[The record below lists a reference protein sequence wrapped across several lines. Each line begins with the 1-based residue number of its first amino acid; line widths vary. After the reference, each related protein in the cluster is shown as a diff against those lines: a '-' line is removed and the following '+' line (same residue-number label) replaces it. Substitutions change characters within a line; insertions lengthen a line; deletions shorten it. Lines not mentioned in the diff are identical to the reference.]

1 MGFFRYPAEQI
12 SFYVKREG
20 ETLIK
25 ENQKL
30 LNILQLVIDAVIIAA
45 SFLLAYDLRF
55 DDTWSPLIKHHIIS
69 PPIGYMRPWGDYLRM
84 LILIIPCYLVMYRL
98 FGMYD
103 PKRTN
108 GRRAELWALIK
119 ANVLG
124 VVYCVAALYLLKE
137 PNIARLFL
145 IIFAGTNLVVDYIFR
160 LCVLRILKQMRR
172 SGKNLKHILL
182 VGFSRTAQGYIDR
195 LRSHPE
201 WGYKIHGILDDHAG
215 TGTTY
220 RNIEVIGSTN
230 RLADLLATNEYD
242 EIAITLSI
250 NEYSKLE
257 HIVSICEKS
266 GVHTKF
272 IPDYNHVIPTKP
284 YTEDLDGLPVIHV
297 RHVPLSSSFNSTIK
311 RCVDIFGSLVAII
324 IFGIPMLIIA
334 CILKITDPGPL
345 IFKQTRIGLHN
356 HEFNMYKFRSM
367 RVQKENEEKKAWTT
381 QNDPRITPIGR
392 FLRKSN
398 MDELPQLFNVLKGD
412 MSLVGPRPERPFFVD
427 RFKEEIPRYMIKHQV
442 RPGMTGWA
450 QVNGYRG
457 DTSITKRIECDLYYV
472 ENWTLFLDFKILF
485 LTFFGRKVNK
495 NAY

>member
-1 MGFFRYPAEQI
+1 MIKDNQRY
-12 SFYVKREG
+12 FNRLHV
-20 ETLIK
+20 
-25 ENQKL
+25 
-30 LNILQLVIDAVIIAA
+30 VIDAVVICIAYV
-45 SFLLAYDLRF
+45 LAWIYKF
-55 DDTWSPLIKHHIIS
+55 
-69 PPIGYMRPWGDYLRM
+69 
-84 LILIIPCYLVMYRL
+84 LILKDQRGLTL
-98 FGMYD
+98 
-103 PKRTN
+103 
-108 GRRAELWALIK
+108 AQ
-119 ANVLG
+119 
-124 VVYCVAALYLLKE
+124 YCVALIGIIPLYLMLYLACNLYTSKRVQGRRLEGGNIVKANTIGILIVMAAFFPLRDVIE
-137 PNIARLFL
+137 PIKYYSRWMLAYFYVINIVLEIIARNL
-145 IIFAGTNLVVDYIFR
+145 IRWCLRKIRRKGFNLRHLIFVGYSGAAEAFID
-160 LCVLRILKQMRR
+160 RILANPQ
-172 SGKNLKHILL
+172 
-182 VGFSRTAQGYIDR
+182 
-195 LRSHPE
+195 
-201 WGYKIHGILDDHAG
+201 WGYKISGILDDNKEPG
-215 TGTTY
+215 YTY
-220 RNIEVIGSTN
+220 KGIAVLGSTDELEKILENN
-230 RLADLLATNEYD
+230 RLD
-242 EIAITLSI
+242 EIALTLALR
-250 NEYSKLE
+250 EYYKLKR
-257 HIVSICEKS
+257 IVAICEKS

-311 RCVDIFGSLVAII
+311 RCVDIFGSLVAIM